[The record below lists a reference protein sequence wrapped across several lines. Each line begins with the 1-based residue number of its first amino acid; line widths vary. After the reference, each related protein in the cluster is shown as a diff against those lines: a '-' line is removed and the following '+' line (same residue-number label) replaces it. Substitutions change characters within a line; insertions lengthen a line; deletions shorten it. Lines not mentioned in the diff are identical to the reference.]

1 MSYLLY
7 KGGTGNNN
15 GTTITNYG
23 NGGTAYNGQATRNQ
37 QNQYSWGPLNANN
50 DGIIVPGGISSPNQ
64 HSWQMHLVINQWWP
78 VAGIVNG
85 LLCGNDG
92 KLWSIGANT
101 AYGYIHGETNNGA
114 PTGRHYFTVEVA
126 NASSLN
132 VEFWAGVNG
141 ARPVQIPPDQQGYE
155 GQIYIAFSALELQLG
170 VDYFF
175 QINVSTDSAGGS
187 EYCIGNCLQI
197 GAGCSDYLVT
207 GFPMGCYI
215 YSWREDNYLMDFSSG
230 GSWAEDMAGGDGGDG
245 GGPTP
250 PPGPPPSQIPDWAK
264 TFPSMSEI
272 DITKYLTAKHD
283 GQPTPGRHS
292 VTIVPGDGTAHIDVH
307 VRVKENQPGNE

>member
-23 NGGTAYNGQATRNQ
+23 NGGAAYNGQATRNQ

-141 ARPVQIPPDQQGYE
+141 NRPVQIPPDTMGYE

-187 EYCIGNCLQI
+187 EYCIGNCLQL

-215 YSWREDNYLMDFSSG
+215 YSWREDNFLQNFSSG
-230 GSWAEDMAGGDGGDG
+230 GSWAEDMAGGG
-245 GGPTP
+245 GGGGVTP

-264 TFPSMSEI
+264 TFSSMSEI
-272 DITKYLTAKHD
+272 DITQHLTKKHD
-283 GQPTPGRHS
+283 GQPTPGRHT
-292 VTIVPGDGTAHIDVH
+292 VTVIPGDGTAHIDVH
-307 VRVKENQPGNE
+307 VRVEENQPGSE